1 MADQSGVI
9 NHHNLREMRST
20 GEILRDIAR
29 DFQDMVR
36 AEIRLA
42 RTEITDKVQRAG
54 KAGGLFGGAAFCGLM
69 AGACFVVA
77 CIAALSLAMPLWLAA
92 LIMCVFLA
100 CIGGACYQGGRNR
113 LKQIDPVPERTVAT
127 MKDTKEWANQRMS

>member
-9 NHHNLREMRST
+9 NHHQLREMRST
-20 GEILRDIAR
+20 GEILRDIAL
-29 DFQDMVR
+29 DFQEMVR

-42 RTEITDKVQRAG
+42 RTEISDKAQRAG

-69 AGACFVVA
+69 AGACLVVT
-77 CIAALSLAMPLWLAA
+77 CIAALSLAMPLWLAS
-92 LIMCVFLA
+92 LLMCVFLA
-100 CIGGACYQGGRNR
+100 CIGAACYQGGRTR

-127 MKDTKEWANQRMS
+127 MRDTKEWANQRMS

>member
-20 GEILRDIAR
+20 GEILRDIAQ

-36 AEIRLA
+36 AEIRLV
-42 RTEITDKVQRAG
+42 RTEITNKAQRAG

-77 CIAALSLAMPLWLAA
+77 CIAALALAMPLWLAA
-92 LIMCVFLA
+92 LIMCVFMA
-100 CIGGACYQGGRNR
+100 CIGGAFYQGGRTR
-113 LKQIDPVPERTVAT
+113 LKQIDPVPERTVET
-127 MKDTKEWANQRMS
+127 MRDTKEWANQRMS